1 MIQYIVVPVKGKMQI
16 FNNNFEFSFMWLY
29 RGIRAEEESTKNS
42 LEQEKYFEFMNY
54 NFKL

>member
-29 RGIRAEEESTKNS
+29 RGIMAEEESTKNS
-42 LEQEKYFEFMNY
+42 LEQEKYFEFTN
-54 NFKL
+54 

>member
-42 LEQEKYFEFMNY
+42 LEQENILNLRIKISSY
-54 NFKL
+54 